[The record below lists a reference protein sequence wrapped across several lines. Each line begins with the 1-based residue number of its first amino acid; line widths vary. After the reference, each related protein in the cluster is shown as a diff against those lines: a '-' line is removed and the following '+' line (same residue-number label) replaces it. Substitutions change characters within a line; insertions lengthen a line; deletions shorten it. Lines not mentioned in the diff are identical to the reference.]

1 MVPPMPEDKIPLDI
15 VTEYFRALRSEIIEA
30 QKLRVQ
36 VGLAKI
42 VFLGS
47 LLGFFLREAKDTDNA
62 AILICPFVALMFDFM
77 VYGLSFNI
85 RDVGGYI
92 RDHLEKK
99 GMERSFAAH
108 AFPGFRLWQTYRTE
122 RQKSG
127 YRDWGRGM
135 FRAGSYG
142 LSILVAAVSFFR
154 VIHPRTA
161 SAAPLL
167 PVWWLVSLILM
178 LVLGWGGLIRLEFP
192 RKPKPPRSA
201 ATGAKRP

>member
-1 MVPPMPEDKIPLDI
+1 MPEDKIPLDI

-85 RDVGGYI
+85 RDVGGTSGI
-92 RDHLEKK
+92 TSKK
-99 GMERSFAAH
+99 RGWNEALRRTPFLALGFGKRIAPRGRS
-108 AFPGFRLWQTYRTE
+108 PGIAIGGE
-122 RQKSG
+122 ACSG
-127 YRDWGRGM
+127 PEAMACPY
-135 FRAGSYG
+135 
-142 LSILVAAVSFFR
+142 
-154 VIHPRTA
+154 
-161 SAAPLL
+161 
-167 PVWWLVSLILM
+167 
-178 LVLGWGGLIRLEFP
+178 
-192 RKPKPPRSA
+192 
-201 ATGAKRP
+201 